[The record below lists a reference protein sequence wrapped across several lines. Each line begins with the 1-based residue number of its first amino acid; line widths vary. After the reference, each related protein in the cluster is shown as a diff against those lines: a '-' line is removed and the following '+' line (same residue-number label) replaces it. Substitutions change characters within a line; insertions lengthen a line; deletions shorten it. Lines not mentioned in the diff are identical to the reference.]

1 MMKNPCFPI
10 LVGIGILSFC
20 GLTFFFVSNP
30 QNQAPVKIYKSIPLP
45 SENLA
50 KEGFSN
56 MATRQVTESTVP
68 QNSDAPFQ
76 TLGDSAEN
84 ENEKLLEAKL
94 WEITESSEYQDFVDT
109 KSQEWVNAYKQTGIF
124 SVSFQEFFDFF
135 ESQGMPRVD
144 FAQSA
149 LEAFR
154 EYFPTGEP
162 EDYDAE
168 MAARFQEIFVD
179 TPGTRSA
186 ASLSTAVTLYAEPDF
201 SAWILG
207 RFKGEL
213 GPHLQ
218 WMDEQTAIATRLE
231 NVSFPPPTEGQT
243 TGQSVTDVKM
253 TLPTTSTDSL
263 HTRPSESIE
272 NRQSNVADM
281 PPVDTPIPL
290 SVEQISSIRETLR
303 HQGTDNGVLHLLET
317 DAEAAEWLLGNFN
330 SLDDIDV
337 WLSENTT
344 EVLPTKRQYQS
355 NSQPVPTEEP
365 PWGKIPK

>member
-1 MMKNPCFPI
+1 MKIPYFPI

-20 GLTFFFVSNP
+20 GLTFFLVSGP
-30 QNQAPVKIYKSIPLP
+30 QNQAPIKTYTAIPLP
-45 SENLA
+45 SKNLA

-56 MATRQVTESTVP
+56 MATRQVTESTDA
-68 QNSDAPFQ
+68 QNSDAQPQ
-76 TLGDSAEN
+76 TLGDPAEN
-84 ENEKLLEAKL
+84 ENEKRLAAKL
-94 WEITESSEYQDFVDT
+94 REITKASEYQECVDT
-109 KSQEWVNAYKQTGIF
+109 KTQEWVNAYKQTGIF
-124 SVSFQEFFDFF
+124 NLSFQAFFDFF

-179 TPGTRSA
+179 TPGTRSE

-218 WMDEQTAIATRLE
+218 WMDEQTAIATLLE
-231 NVSFPPPTEGQT
+231 NVSFPSTTEGQT
-243 TGQSVTDVKM
+243 PVRSVTDVKM
-253 TLPTTSTDSL
+253 TLPTTPTDSL
-263 HTRPSESIE
+263 HTRPSESSE

-281 PPVDTPIPL
+281 PHVDTPVPL
-290 SVEQISSIRETLR
+290 SVEQVSSIRETLR
-303 HQGTDNGVLHLLET
+303 HHGTDDGVLHLLKT
-317 DAEAAEWLLGNFN
+317 DTEAAEWLLGNFN
-330 SLDDIDV
+330 SLDDIDA

-344 EVLPTKRQYQS
+344 EALPTKRQYQP
-355 NSQPVPTEEP
+355 NSQSLPTEEP
-365 PWGKIPK
+365 PWGKIPE